1 MGAQL
6 TMKIDSSK
14 QLLSKYDPKFLIFP
28 PPLYDKRQT
37 RIRQVRALLIEHLVN
52 LV

>member
-6 TMKIDSSK
+6 PMKIDSSK
-14 QLLSKYDPKFLIFP
+14 QLLSKYGPKFFMSPLS
-28 PPLYDKRQT
+28 LYDKRQT
-37 RIRQVRALLIEHLVN
+37 RIRQVCALLIEYLVN